1 MTAVWIAVASAA
13 LAVALTML
21 ALALRR
27 RASEAARTT
36 ATISNLE
43 DSTTLDSGTGAV
55 RSLQTADL
63 ELEERALREIW
74 SPMHLERLART
85 YWRFLTRVTLGLI
98 RVRYTEHERSVV
110 LLGRPLRLITF
121 QAPEYEMDPTRGL
134 VRWRIASGL
143 LVAKR
148 GCNGG
153 GYLQI
158 EVRRSPAEDPALV
171 RLHVEVEVANF
182 YPSIAAGLGR
192 WLYEVTQSRIH
203 VLITH
208 GFLRSLAR
216 LDLAE
221 SKVGRLAPQDVA

>member
-1 MTAVWIAVASAA
+1 MSAVWIAVVAAA
-13 LAVALTML
+13 LAAALGGA
-21 ALALRR
+21 ALAWWR
-27 RASEAARTT
+27 RARDGRRAAAR
-36 ATISNLE
+36 ISNLE
-43 DSTTLDSGTGAV
+43 DSTSVDGGTGAV

-63 ELEERALREIW
+63 VLEERALREIW

-98 RVRYTEHERSVV
+98 RVRYTEGERSLV
-110 LLGRPLRLITF
+110 LVTWPLEVMSFL
-121 QAPEYEMDPTRGL
+121 APEYEMDPSRGL
-134 VRWRIASGL
+134 VRWRIARGL

-148 GCNGG
+148 GYGR

-171 RLHVEVEVANF
+171 RLHVEIEVANF
-182 YPSIAAGLGR
+182 YPSIASGLGR
-192 WLYEVTQSRIH
+192 WLYELTQSRIH

-208 GFLRSLAR
+208 GFLRSLER

-221 SKVGRLAPQDVA
+221 SKVGRLAPQDTT

>member
-1 MTAVWIAVASAA
+1 MTAVWIAVAAAVLAGALTIAA
-13 LAVALTML
+13 LA
-21 ALALRR
+21 RR
-27 RASEAARTT
+27 RRTSEAGRPT

-43 DSTTLDSGTGAV
+43 DSTTLDGAGAV

-63 ELEERALREIW
+63 LLEERALREIW

-98 RVRYTEHERSVV
+98 RVRYTPDERSVV
-110 LLGRPLRLITF
+110 LLGRPLKLITF
-121 QAPEYEMDPTRGL
+121 EPPEYEMDQARGL
-134 VRWRIASGL
+134 VRWRIARGL

-148 GCNGG
+148 GCDGR

-182 YPSIAAGLGR
+182 YPSIASGLGR
-192 WLYEVTQSRIH
+192 WFYEVTQSRIH

-221 SKVGRLAPQDVA
+221 SKVGRLAAQDIL